1 MKTLKNFL
9 KIVDYHTLVVTI
21 LALLA
26 TFICRQLGIIFD
38 LPTNLIGI
46 AIIFPLVF
54 SISGAYRQREDA
66 LKNFA
71 SIKGHAAALY
81 YAHRDWL
88 PEDQNGEHAVRGA
101 TLVRTLL
108 KNIATYFNYCIA
120 TEEVQY
126 LAKVY
131 ESFDAF
137 SQSHETLRKAGLPAN
152 EVSRA
157 NQYLRAMMI
166 DFEKMRN
173 VARYRTPVALRAY
186 SRLFINVFPIFF
198 APYFASVAYTEYPFA
213 GYVVA
218 FLYSFV
224 LVSLDNIQ
232 DHLENPY
239 DGIGPDDLRI
249 DVADKYVSILQTTSE
264 QQSTK
269 VAQNDV

>member
-1 MKTLKNFL
+1 MSTLKNFL
-9 KIVDYHTLVVTI
+9 KIVDYHTFIVTI

-38 LPTNLIGI
+38 LPTNLIAI

-54 SISGAYRQREDA
+54 SISGAYRQREEA
-66 LKNFA
+66 LRNFA

-81 YAHRDWL
+81 YAHRDWVPDD
-88 PEDQNGEHAVRGA
+88 PENMHAHRGA
-101 TLVRTLL
+101 ILVHTLL
-108 KNIATYFNYCIA
+108 KNVSIYFNHCDTA
-120 TEEVQY
+120 QEKMY

-131 ESFDAF
+131 DSFDSF
-137 SQSHETLRKAGLPAN
+137 SQSHETLRQAGLPSN
-152 EVSRA
+152 ETSRA
-157 NQYLRAMMI
+157 NQYLRAMII

-198 APYFASVAYTEYPFA
+198 APYFASVAYPTYPFA

-249 DVADKYVSILQTTSE
+249 DIADNYVSILSHPTMVIKE
-264 QQSTK
+264 E
-269 VAQNDV
+269 VAEDV

>member
-1 MKTLKNFL
+1 MDTLKNFL
-9 KIVDYHTLVVTI
+9 KIVDYHTVAVTI

-26 TFICRQLGIIFD
+26 TFICRELGITFD
-38 LPTNLIGI
+38 IPTNLIGI

-54 SISGAYRQREDA
+54 SISGAYRQRESA
-66 LKNFA
+66 LAYFA

-88 PEDQNGEHAVRGA
+88 PEDPDGVHGERGA
-101 TLVRTLL
+101 TLVKNLL
-108 KNIATYFNYCIA
+108 KNLSTYFNYCID
-120 TEEVQY
+120 TEEVRY
-126 LAKVY
+126 LAQVY
-131 ESFDAF
+131 DSFDAF
-137 SQSHETLRKAGLPAN
+137 SQSHETLRKAGLPTS
-152 EVSRA
+152 EISRA

-198 APYFASVAYTEYPFA
+198 APYFASVAYPEYPFA

-218 FLYSFV
+218 LLYSFV

-239 DGIGPDDLRI
+239 DGIGPDDLRL
-249 DVADKYVSILQTTSE
+249 DVADKYVDIIHTHKIQPVE
-264 QQSTK
+264 K
-269 VAQNDV
+269 DA

>member
-1 MKTLKNFL
+1 MNTLKNFL
-9 KIVDYHTLVVTI
+9 KIVDYHTLIVTI

-26 TFICRQLGIIFD
+26 TFICRQLGISFD

-54 SISGAYRQREDA
+54 SISGAYRQRESA
-66 LKNFA
+66 LAYFA

-81 YAHRDWL
+81 YAHRDWP
-88 PEDQNGEHAVRGA
+88 PEDPDDIHVNRGS
-101 TLVRTLL
+101 TLVYELL
-108 KNIATYFNYCIA
+108 QNVATYFKYCIA

-137 SQSHETLRKAGLPAN
+137 SKSHETLRKAGIPAN
-152 EVSRA
+152 EISRA

-186 SRLFINVFPIFF
+186 SRLFINVFPICF
-198 APYFASVAYTEYPFA
+198 APYFASVAYPEYPFA

-218 FLYSFV
+218 LLYSFV

-239 DGIGPDDLRI
+239 DGIGPDDLRL
-249 DVADKYVSILQTTSE
+249 DVADKFVSIIHTQNLQSVE
-264 QQSTK
+264 K
-269 VAQNDV
+269 DV